1 MDMEK
6 LKGKF
11 QDLGRYFG
19 GKKQG
24 GDYDDEGEQKGFLA
38 RLFSRKKNQEKQT
51 RATCSSAEA
60 GTSPSTASVGRS
72 SPVRLSPLCSPSP

>member
-19 GKKQG
+19 GKKQD

-38 RLFSRKKNQEKQT
+38 RLFSRKKNTGET
-51 RATCSSAEA
+51 GEEHA
-60 GTSPSTASVGRS
+60 GDVQ
-72 SPVRLSPLCSPSP
+72 LS